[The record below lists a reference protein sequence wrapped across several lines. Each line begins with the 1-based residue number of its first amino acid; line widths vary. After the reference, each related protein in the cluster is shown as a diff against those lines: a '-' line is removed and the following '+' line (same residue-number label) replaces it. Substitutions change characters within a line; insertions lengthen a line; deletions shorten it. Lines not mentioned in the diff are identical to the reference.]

1 MISSSRYLV
10 ALSFK
15 NHGHR
20 LSDMLGG
27 CARKLFFLANFAGES
42 NQVGGKVK
50 SSVEVMFILL
60 KKSLSGA

>member
-1 MISSSRYLV
+1 
-10 ALSFK
+10 
-15 NHGHR
+15 
-20 LSDMLGG
+20 MLGG